1 MRCHSARKRFVKP
14 VIGQPL
20 GVPPRAFVVGVLGKT
35 GGRVGTT
42 DVGKMTT
49 ASYVTHAEG
58 EVSCCCV
65 DVVARDITAAVL
77 LRAKFLLPSFS
88 HPKK

>member
-1 MRCHSARKRFVKP
+1 MTLLRGMPSELAMHHTCMGRRKTDDYSKTLHCYVSHHGDEVPVSRKRFVKP

-49 ASYVTHAEG
+49 AS
-58 EVSCCCV
+58 
-65 DVVARDITAAVL
+65 
-77 LRAKFLLPSFS
+77 
-88 HPKK
+88 